1 MLFSPVFIGFS
12 KIQEVVYFFTQ
23 HSELEN
29 ERRAL
34 AAHLPLSDTL
44 LRKKIIGI
52 RVSEASTMM
61 YSVASTSFRDDTLTA
76 RTDRRYCC
84 GAADGAGIAA
94 TAFR

>member
-1 MLFSPVFIGFS
+1 MLFSPFSIGIS
-12 KIQEVVYFFTQ
+12 KIQEVVYLFTQ
-23 HSELEN
+23 HCELEN

-34 AAHLPLSDTL
+34 AALLPLFDTL

-52 RVSEASTMM
+52 RVPEASTMM
-61 YSVASTSFRDDTLTA
+61 YSVASTSLRDDTSAA

-84 GAADGAGIAA
+84 GAAGGACAAA